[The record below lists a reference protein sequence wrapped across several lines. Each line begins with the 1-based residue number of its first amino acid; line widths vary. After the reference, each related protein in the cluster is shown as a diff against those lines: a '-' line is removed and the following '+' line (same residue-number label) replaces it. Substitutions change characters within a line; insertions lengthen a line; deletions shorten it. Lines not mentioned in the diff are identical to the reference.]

1 MLHFDCYLY
10 SLSAVDH
17 FRVLD
22 RVLGS
27 SLVLINAFDVTFTTL
42 TIIEAIVI
50 YLQFNADK
58 STNNYR

>member
-10 SLSAVDH
+10 LLSAVDH

-22 RVLGS
+22 RVIGS

-42 TIIEAIVI
+42 TIIECRQMYKQLSLIVFMWVYI
-50 YLQFNADK
+50 
-58 STNNYR
+58 